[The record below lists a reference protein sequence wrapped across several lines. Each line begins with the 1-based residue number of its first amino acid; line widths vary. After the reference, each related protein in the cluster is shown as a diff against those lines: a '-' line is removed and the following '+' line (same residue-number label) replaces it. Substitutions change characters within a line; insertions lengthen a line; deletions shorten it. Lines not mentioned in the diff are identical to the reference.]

1 MPTIAHL
8 SDVHLHHPLAGF
20 TPRHWSLK
28 RLLGYAN
35 LVLAR
40 RSGFDTAAL
49 ARLVADLQAAAPDHI
64 AVTGD
69 LVNIGLPQEHA
80 DARLW
85 LERLGPP
92 QRVSVV
98 PGNHDVYQRLH
109 HDAGIARWGDYMRS
123 DADAIAVAG
132 KLLRTAAP
140 GDQPHF
146 PFLRRVGPVAL
157 IGVNSAVPTPPLIAA
172 GRVGA
177 TQRMALAE
185 LLDAAGRQS
194 LFRLVLIHHPPLP
207 GQARRWR
214 ALSDAPEFAELL
226 AACGAELVIHG
237 HNHRSTLVYFR
248 GGGRCIPV
256 IGVAA
261 AAVHRPRHGAPL
273 ARYNIYRIGGPPW
286 RVELVVRGLAEAGGS
301 IVEIARQELALAP

>member
-8 SDVHLHHPLAGF
+8 SDVHLHPLAGY
-20 TPRHWSLK
+20 TPRLWSLK

-35 LVLAR
+35 FVRAR
-40 RSGFDTAAL
+40 RGSFDAAVL
-49 ARLVADLQAAAPDHI
+49 ERLVADLQAAAPDHI

-69 LVNIGLPQEHA
+69 LVNLGMPQEHA
-80 DARLW
+80 NARLW

-98 PGNHDVYQRLH
+98 PGNHDIYQRLQ

-123 DADAIAVAG
+123 DLDAAAVAG
-132 KLLRTAAP
+132 KALLRAAAP
-140 GDQPHF
+140 GETPHF

-157 IGVNSAVPTPPLIAA
+157 IGVNSAVPRPPLIAA
-172 GRVGA
+172 GRVGP
-177 TQRMALAE
+177 TQRASLAQ
-185 LLDAAGRQS
+185 LLAAAARHS

-207 GQARRWR
+207 GQAQRWR
-214 ALSDAPEFAELL
+214 ALSDAPEFADLL

-237 HNHRSTLVYFR
+237 HNHRSTVVYFG
-248 GGGRCIPV
+248 GGGRRIPV
-256 IGVAA
+256 VGVAA

-273 ARYNIYRIGGPPW
+273 ARYNIYRIDGPPW
-286 RVELVVRGLAEAGGS
+286 RVALIVRGLAEVGGS
-301 IVEIARQELALAP
+301 IVEIARQDLALAP

>member
-8 SDVHLHHPLAGF
+8 SDVHLHPLAGF

-85 LERLGPP
+85 LERLGTP

-98 PGNHDVYQRLH
+98 PGNHDVYQRLRD
-109 HDAGIARWGDYMRS
+109 DAGIARWSDYMRS

-140 GDQPHF
+140 ADQPHF

-177 TQRMALAE
+177 PQRTALAE
-185 LLDAAGRQS
+185 LLEAAGRQS

-214 ALSDAPEFAELL
+214 ALSDAPEFAQLL
-226 AACGAELVIHG
+226 AASGAELVIHG

-248 GGGRCIPV
+248 GGGRRIPV
-256 IGVAA
+256 VGVAA

-286 RVELVVRGLAEAGGS
+286 RVELIVRGFAEAGGG